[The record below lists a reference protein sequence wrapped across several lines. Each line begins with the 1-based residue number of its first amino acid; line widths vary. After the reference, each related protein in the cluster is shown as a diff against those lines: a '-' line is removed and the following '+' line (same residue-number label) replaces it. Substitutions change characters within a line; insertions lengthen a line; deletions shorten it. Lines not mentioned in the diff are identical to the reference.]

1 MKLSAVQADAMQE
14 LGNIGAAHA
23 ATTLSQ
29 MIGSTVHMSVPA
41 IKAVDI
47 AALGTYMG
55 EESAAM
61 VVFELQGDIQHG
73 GFVIFYITRESA
85 IRLTNTMLGLTDDG
99 DIEPEDLGL
108 TDMNRPMNEMDES
121 ALLEVGNIMVSAFLD
136 ATAELLG
143 FVMLPSPPSMT
154 IDMAHAAMSSLI
166 AGLGEEIDEVLL
178 FSTELTCEEHKIDS
192 DIIMMPETKTLA
204 RIVELLENMMKPA

>member
-1 MKLSAVQADAMQE
+1 MKLSTVQADAMQE

-29 MIGSTVHMSVPA
+29 MLGSTVHMSVPA

-47 AALGTYMG
+47 AELGSYMG

-61 VVFELQGDIQHG
+61 VVFELQGEIQHG
-73 GFVIFYITRESA
+73 GFVIFYITHESA
-85 IRLTNTMLGLTDDG
+85 IRLTNTMLGLT
-99 DIEPEDLGL
+99 E
-108 TDMNRPMNEMDES
+108 MNRPMNEMDES

-154 IDMAHAAMSSLI
+154 IDMAHAAMESLI
-166 AGLGEEIDEVLL
+166 AGMGEELDEVLL
-178 FSTELTCEEHKIDS
+178 FSTELTCDEHKIDS

-204 RIVELLENMMKPA
+204 RIVGLLEKMMDPL

>member
-1 MKLSAVQADAMQE
+1 MKLSTVQADAMQE

-29 MIGSTVHMSVPA
+29 MVGSTIEMNVPG

-47 AALGTYMG
+47 AELGNYMG

-61 VVFELQGDIQHG
+61 IAFELQGEIQHG
-73 GFVIFYITRESA
+73 GYVIFYITRESA
-85 IRLTNTMLGLTDDG
+85 IRLTNTMLGLTDMD
-99 DIEPEDLGL
+99 
-108 TDMNRPMNEMDES
+108 RPMNEMDES

-143 FVMLPSPPSMT
+143 FVMLPSPPAMS
-154 IDMAHAAMSSLI
+154 IDMAHATMSSLI
-166 AGLGEEIDEVLL
+166 ASMGDEINEVLL

-192 DIIMMPETKTLA
+192 DIIMMPEPKTLA
-204 RIVELLENMMKPA
+204 HIVALLEDMMKP

>member
-1 MKLSAVQADAMQE
+1 MQE

-29 MIGSTVHMSVPA
+29 MIGSTVQMSVPG

-47 AALGTYMG
+47 AELGSYMG
-55 EESAAM
+55 EESAAL
-61 VVFELQGDIQHG
+61 VVFELQGEIQHG

-85 IRLTNTMLGLTDDG
+85 IRLTNTM
-99 DIEPEDLGL
+99 LGL

-143 FVMLPSPPSMT
+143 FIMLPSPPAMT
-154 IDMAHAAMSSLI
+154 IDMVHAVMSSLI
-166 AGLGEEIDEVLL
+166 AGMGEDVDEVLL

-192 DIIMMPETKTLA
+192 DIIMMPESKTLVH
-204 RIVELLENMMKPA
+204 IVELLENMMKPA

>member
-29 MIGSTVHMSVPA
+29 MIGSPVQMNVPA

-47 AALGTYMG
+47 SDLGKHMG

-61 VVFELQGDIQHG
+61 VAFELQGEIQHG
-73 GFVIFYITRESA
+73 GYVIFYITRESA
-85 IRLTNTMLGLTDDG
+85 IRLTNTM
-99 DIEPEDLGL
+99 LGL

-143 FVMLPSPPSMT
+143 FVMLPSPPAMT
-154 IDMAHAAMSSLI
+154 IDMVHTAMESLI
-166 AGLGEEIDEVLL
+166 ASMGDDVNEVLL

-192 DIIMMPETKTLA
+192 DIIMMPESNTLA
-204 RIVELLENMMKPA
+204 HIIGLMEKMMKPA